1 MEQTNRYENRGIV
14 YRIRTLKGFSFLH
27 IDCDG
32 RLIQS
37 VLSGELPEGLK
48 EQSAVTFAGE
58 WVPAVIKDT
67 LVEPKTSEL
76 KLSHIEV
83 LSTPP
88 EPMPFDIT
96 KGELNIHNDV
106 LFDLRPVSLR
116 HPKIKAVFK
125 IQEGI
130 VRAFREFFY
139 QEGFTEIRTP
149 KIVKGGAE
157 GGGNIFSLNYFGE
170 TAYLAQSP
178 QFYKEM
184 MVQVYQR
191 VFEIGPVFRAEKHNT
206 SRHINEYTS
215 MDIEFGPIKSFVEI
229 MEMEEKFLIYLF
241 GFLQSHYKRELEIL
255 QVKVPAIKKIPRI
268 SFTEVKNLMKREF
281 GIVEEDDDLSPQEE
295 QKLAE
300 YVEKTFQSEFV
311 FVTHY
316 ATSKRPFY
324 VKETA
329 GDETVTESFDLIYRG
344 TEITTG
350 GQRIHELS
358 VLEEKIRNRGMNPAD
373 FEFFT
378 NTHKYGLIPH
388 GGFGMGLERLTQKL
402 TGLQNIKE
410 ATLFPR
416 DVSRLIP

>member
-300 YVEKTFQSEFV
+300 YVEKKFQSEFV

-329 GDETVTESFDLIYRG
+329 GNETVTESFDLIYRG

>member
-206 SRHINEYTS
+206 SRHINEYSS

-268 SFTEVKNLMKREF
+268 SFTEVKELMKREF

>member
-130 VRAFREFFY
+130 VRGFREFFY